1 VKTRSCAAWCTVLGV
16 IGSLFGCAP
25 APPPPSVL
33 ELRIVGSAEQNPS
46 AVGAPSPVAVHLFQL
61 ASTAQFDRA
70 DVFAL
75 IEREKATLG
84 AADLDSG
91 EIVLSPSETK
101 ELKQPLKNGTQALG
115 VLVLFRDID
124 NAQWRASAPVTAS
137 GVTSLQLNV
146 GKLSMTLGPV
156 PK

>member
-1 VKTRSCAAWCTVLGV
+1 VKTLRRAAWCIVFGA

-25 APPPPSVL
+25 APPPPPVL
-33 ELRIVGSAEQNPS
+33 ELRIVGSADQNPS
-46 AVGAPSPVAVHLFQL
+46 AAGTPSPVAVHLFQL
-61 ASTAQFDRA
+61 ASTSQFDRA

-84 AADLDSG
+84 ADDLASD
-91 EIVLSPSETK
+91 EIVLSPSENK
-101 ELKQPLKNGTQALG
+101 DFKQALKTGTQALG
-115 VLVLFRDID
+115 VIVLFRDID
-124 NAQWRASAPVTAS
+124 NARWRASAPVAAS

-146 GKLSMTLGPV
+146 GKLSITLGPA